1 MIPYLAAA
9 PQDIDALSAMQ
20 AATPG
25 PALVRGLPGGLRS
38 GLSCGILGQTA
49 TDAPQI
55 LLDGR
60 ALPPGAVLGGL
71 VAVVIL
77 SAPAL
82 PAVQDFL
89 RAFAA
94 RFGGPAPAVIDLAD
108 VPSGERPLLLARA
121 LAALLVEERAAQ
133 AARNVTLMRD
143 LAQMRQA
150 QARLQEA
157 FSRLEDHVVGQ
168 GLTGRRQSLA
178 LEPPAGAPMLVL
190 QPGTQIRQRLPQG
203 SAGLS
208 DLAFLIAAPLA
219 QVGGRGWLNIR
230 LETVEDAQTHAEWQ
244 LAAGTLEPGW
254 RRLSLPAAL
263 EAAAR
268 TAILH
273 LDWQGEAPLALALG
287 LCHPD
292 PRFALHEGGAPRAD
306 GHLLALRLWSA
317 IPGVAAPA
325 VSGGLMPG
333 TTRLRQLHI
342 SGEDLSAA
350 VNLRPDH
357 QPFLYLADSQA
368 LLLHV
373 SPAGPSAG
381 LVAAAVPPG
390 ATHLSARIMTRAEA
404 GPPIEYAMGLVPVP
418 PQEPH
423 EERGGEPG
431 GEPEGEAGGRAARPA
446 LSVRPGARLPRFAP
460 HHVTQ
465 WQRLAAMVESEL
477 HLPLP
482 APLAGP
488 HDLCLM
494 ARLPEG
500 VEDASWGWSTFAAIR
515 VLLQDVVPEEGVA
528 EEGGA

>member
-9 PQDIDALSAMQ
+9 PQDIDALCAMQ
-20 AATPG
+20 AASPG
-25 PALVRGLPGGLRS
+25 
-38 GLSCGILGQTA
+38 GLSCGLLGQTA
-49 TDAPQI
+49 PDAPQI
-55 LLDGR
+55 LLEGR
-60 ALPPGAVLGGL
+60 ALPPEAVLGGL
-71 VAVVIL
+71 VAVVLL

-82 PAVQDFL
+82 PAVQAFL
-89 RAFAA
+89 QAFAA

-108 VPSGERPLLLARA
+108 VPSGERPLFLARA
-121 LAALLVEERAAQ
+121 VAGLLVAERAAR
-133 AARNVTLMRD
+133 AARNVVLMRD

-178 LEPPAGAPMLVL
+178 LEPPAGAPLVAL
-190 QPGTQIRQRLPQG
+190 HPGRPLCQRLPQG

-208 DLAFLIAAPLA
+208 DLAILIAGPAEGEAAAL
-219 QVGGRGWLNIR
+219 GGGWLHIR
-230 LETVEDAQTHAEWQ
+230 LETLEDAQTHAEWQ
-244 LAAGTLEPGW
+244 LAAATLEPGW
-254 RRLSLPAAL
+254 RRLSLPAGL

-268 TAILH
+268 TAVLH
-273 LDWQGEAPLALALG
+273 LDWQGQAPLSLALG

-306 GHLLALRLWSA
+306 GHLLALRLWSC

-333 TTRLRQLHI
+333 VTRLRQLHL

-350 VNLRPDH
+350 VNLRPDN

-373 SPAGPSAG
+373 SPAGLSAG
-381 LVAAAVPPG
+381 LVAAAVPAG

-404 GPPIEYAMGLVPVP
+404 GPPIEYAFGLWPAA
-418 PQEPH
+418 
-423 EERGGEPG
+423 
-431 GEPEGEAGGRAARPA
+431 EAGAESGAESGA
-446 LSVRPGARLPRFAP
+446 SVLPDGRLPAFAP

-482 APLAGP
+482 APLAVP

-515 VLLQDVVPEEGVA
+515 VLLQDMRPQEDGAESLGQRLA

>member
-25 PALVRGLPGGLRS
+25 PALACGL
-38 GLSCGILGQTA
+38 LGQTA
-49 TDAPQI
+49 ADAPQI
-55 LLDGR
+55 LLDDR
-60 ALPPGAVLGGL
+60 ALPPEAVLGGL

-77 SAPAL
+77 SDAGR
-82 PAVQDFL
+82 PAVADFL
-89 RAFAA
+89 QAFGA
-94 RFGGPAPAVIDLAD
+94 RFGGAAPAVIDLAD
-108 VPSGERPLLLARA
+108 TAADQWPLRLARA
-121 LAALLVEERAAQ
+121 VAALLLQQRAGQ

-143 LAQMRQA
+143 LAQLRQA

-157 FSRLEDHVVGQ
+157 FSRLEDHVCSH
-168 GLTGRRQSLA
+168 GLTERRQSLA
-178 LEPPAGAPMLVL
+178 LEPPVGAPLLLL
-190 QPGTQIRQRLPQG
+190 QPGAPVSQRLPRG
-203 SAGLS
+203 STGLS
-208 DLAFLIAAPLA
+208 DLAFLVADPLPPAA
-219 QVGGRGWLNIR
+219 GRLTLR
-230 LETVEDAQTHAEWQ
+230 LMTVEDALVHGEWQ

-254 RRLSLPAAL
+254 RRLSLPVAL

-268 TAILH
+268 TAVLQ
-273 LDWQGEAPLALALG
+273 LDWQGTAPLPLALG
-287 LCHPD
+287 LRHPD
-292 PRFALHEGGAPRAD
+292 PRFALHEAGGEPRAD

-333 TTRLRQLHI
+333 TTLRRQLLI
-342 SGEDLSAA
+342 SGEDLAA
-350 VNLRPDH
+350 SVNLRPDN

-373 SPAGPSAG
+373 SPAGFSAG
-381 LVAAAVPPG
+381 LVAGAVPQG

-404 GPPIEYAMGLVPVP
+404 GPPIEYAMGLLPAP
-418 PQEPH
+418 PA
-423 EERGGEPG
+423 GSSPG
-431 GEPEGEAGGRAARPA
+431 SSPDAPADTSADTGAAFALPGRP
-446 LSVRPGARLPRFAP
+446 LPGFAP

-465 WQRLAAMVESEL
+465 WQRLDPMVESEL

-500 VEDASWGWSTFAAIR
+500 VEDASWGWSTFAGIR
-515 VLLQDVVPEEGVA
+515 VLLQDGVA
-528 EEGGA
+528 EGEGA